1 MCCKIIGIR
10 AVIAIFVMQITTA
23 YADINVHRKKA
34 EDVMVKALK
43 NAAKAGDALKNT
55 KIAIPDF
62 NTEQKASFTS
72 EISKNKKDI
81 YESDAKKVVLG
92 VEKLKES
99 EGYKRGLKTAR
110 EVEKREL
117 KINKFKNTTGD
128 IITERGVDLYE
139 MSNRYLEEFNRG
151 RKDSKEKLEGFMVFI
166 SASIP
171 EASLK
176 AIARDVKKI
185 RGNIFLIG
193 MIDGSM
199 IKTAE
204 LVKALNEEGVPVAI
218 HPKAFEIFKIES
230 VPAYV
235 LVDKIEGSDERV
247 HDKLIGNVSVEY
259 ALSIFAERGNS
270 ANKAKILLKKL
281 RGIE

>member
-1 MCCKIIGIR
+1 MSCKTNGIK
-10 AVIAIFVMQITTA
+10 AIIAIFVMQITTA

-34 EDVMVKALK
+34 EDVMAKALK
-43 NAAKAGDALKNT
+43 NAEKAGNAIKNT

-62 NTEQKASFTS
+62 NTEQKAGVTS
-72 EISKNKKDI
+72 EISKSKKDI
-81 YESDAKKVVLG
+81 YENNAKKVVSG

-117 KINKFKNTTGD
+117 KVNKFKNTTGD

-151 RKDSKEKLEGFMVFI
+151 RKDSKEKLTGFMVFI

-193 MIDGSM
+193 MIDDSM

-204 LVKALNEEGVPVAI
+204 LVKLLNEEGVPVAI
-218 HPKAFEIFKIES
+218 HPKAFEIFKIKS

-235 LVDKIEGSDERV
+235 LVDKKEGSEERV

-259 ALSIFAERGNS
+259 ALSVFAERGSS
-270 ANKAKILLKKL
+270 ASRAKVLLKKL
-281 RGIE
+281 RGRE

>member
-1 MCCKIIGIR
+1 MCCKTIGIK
-10 AVIAIFVMQITTA
+10 AVIAIFVIQITTA

-55 KIAIPDF
+55 KVAIPDF
-62 NTEQKASFTS
+62 NTEQKAYFTS
-72 EISKNKKDI
+72 EVSKSKKDI
-81 YESDAKKVVLG
+81 YESDVKKVVTG

-110 EVEKREL
+110 EAEKRGL
-117 KINKFKNTTGD
+117 KIDKFKNTTGD

-151 RKDSKEKLEGFMVFI
+151 RKDSKEKLTGFMVFI

-171 EASLK
+171 ETSLK

-204 LVKALNEEGVPVAI
+204 LVKLLNEEGVPVAI

-235 LVDKIEGSDERV
+235 LVDKKEGSDERV
-247 HDKLIGNVSVEY
+247 HDKLIGNVSVAY
-259 ALSIFAERGNS
+259 ALSAFAERGNS
-270 ANKAKILLKKL
+270 ASKAKVLLKKL

>member
-1 MCCKIIGIR
+1 MLCKVIGIK
-10 AVIAIFVMQITTA
+10 ATIAIFIMQITTA
-23 YADINVHRKKA
+23 YADINMHRKKA
-34 EDVMVKALK
+34 EDVMVKAIT
-43 NAAKAGDALKNT
+43 NAAKAEDILKNT
-55 KIAIPDF
+55 KVAVPDF
-62 NTEQKASFTS
+62 NAEEKASTTF
-72 EISKNKKDI
+72 EMSKIKQER
-81 YESDAKKVVLG
+81 YESEAKKVVG
-92 VEKLKES
+92 RVEKLKES
-99 EGYKRGLKTAR
+99 EGYKSGLKIAR

-117 KINKFKNTTGD
+117 KVDKFKNTTGD

-151 RKDSKEKLEGFMVFI
+151 RKDSKEKLTGFMVFI

-171 EASLK
+171 EVSLK
-176 AIARDVKKI
+176 AIARDVKQV

-193 MIDGSM
+193 MIDGSV

-235 LVDKIEGSDERV
+235 LVDKKEGSDERV
-247 HDKLIGNVSVEY
+247 HDKLIGNVSVAY
-259 ALSIFAERGNS
+259 ALSAFAERGNS
-270 ANKAKILLKKL
+270 ASKAKVLLKKL
-281 RGIE
+281 RRIE